1 MNTVSISFS
10 KTKIFNAFDILAARC
25 GYLLGDKVLLAGDA
39 GYGVYAEEIFTSKS
53 TVTSKVRYLIE
64 HLKTHPQENL
74 TADNLTQFL
83 KDWQVLQNRKH
94 KNKQEILLIKQMEK
108 GIDATYSEVIKHYLD
123 AFERTGMS
131 QLSHLI
137 EQGINLAPIEESNH
151 EKEPDKEN
159 DNKNVK
165 LSTVLLDRFEAEN
178 MNDVYLTVR
187 EFDDFITEQK
197 LVAAPLAGA
206 LNPQAHLLSVPLFK
220 LPALMQLKATEL
232 QVIRKNLTDANQPFK
247 QAINDW
253 SKNLRSIGF
262 HPSVFPVIQQQFN
275 KNIAP
280 LIAPV
285 QNAIDAD
292 EHLTQAHR
300 AHNNTFELTIT
311 LHVCAVNVYWQ
322 YLTWCHI
329 LGVETLAVMAKI
341 PDYEKKAA
349 GTCLIL
355 QCAHRNVEQKT
366 IEEKQEEQPVLTKR
380 KTLEID

>member
-1 MNTVSISFS
+1 MNTVSVSFS
-10 KTKIFNAFDILAARC
+10 KTKLFNAFDMLAARC
-25 GYLLGDKVLLAGDA
+25 GYLLGDKVLVAGDA

-53 TVTSKVRYLIE
+53 TVASKVRYLIE
-64 HLKTHPQENL
+64 HLKTNPQEGL
-74 TADNLTQFL
+74 TVDNLTQFL
-83 KDWQVLQNRKH
+83 KDWHVLQNRKH

-108 GIDATYSEVIKHYLD
+108 AIDGTYSEAIKPYLA
-123 AFERTGMS
+123 AFEQTGMS

-137 EQGINLAPIEESNH
+137 DHGISLAPIEEGNH
-151 EKEPDKEN
+151 EKEPDKESE
-159 DNKNVK
+159 NKTVK

-187 EFDDFITEQK
+187 EFDDFVAEQK
-197 LVAAPLAGA
+197 LVPAPLTGT
-206 LNPQAHLLSVPLFK
+206 LNPQAQLLSVPLFK

-232 QVIRKNLTDANQPFK
+232 QVIRKNLTEVNQPFK
-247 QAINDW
+247 QAINEW
-253 SKNLRSIGF
+253 SKNLRPLGF

-292 EHLTQAHR
+292 EHLMQAHR
-300 AHNNTFELTIT
+300 AHNNTFELTVT
-311 LHVCAVNVYWQ
+311 LHVCAVSVYWQ
-322 YLTWCHI
+322 YLTWCQI

-341 PDYEKKAA
+341 PDYGKKAA

-366 IEEKQEEQPVLTKR
+366 GEEKQEEQPVLSKR